1 MRPLVLHG
9 AFLLLL
15 AVPAAPQAR
24 NEEPDVKLPGGKSQR
39 EEILKSDHEK
49 SLDDAARLMVL
60 SEEVRIE
67 LEKNDRHVMSVT
79 TLKKLEEIEKLAKR
93 IRSRLKRF

>member
-1 MRPLVLHG
+1 
-9 AFLLLL
+9 
-15 AVPAAPQAR
+15 
-24 NEEPDVKLPGGKSQR
+24 
-39 EEILKSDHEK
+39 
-49 SLDDAARLMVL
+49 MVL